1 MPKVIGGIL
10 LISIY
15 SALTFYI
22 GWGLKQWLVAM
33 GWFRLPVLFWLVLY
47 IIAFSIIIGRLHESL
62 QFFSVISNYW
72 MFVFEYGLLLCV
84 AAQLII
90 WLTPF
95 KNVQII
101 GSIAIAVLFVLGV
114 IGSYLA
120 YSPVVRHL
128 EVAVDKKDSEL
139 TSLRV
144 VVASD
149 FHLGVLSHKRHL
161 QRFVDLTNEA
171 NPDIILLAGDI
182 VDDDPKWFVQ
192 EGMADVIKQLK
203 STYGTYGILG
213 NHEYYGK
220 KIPEFIKE
228 MENANVKILL
238 DETIRI
244 ADAFIL
250 TGQEDKTNT
259 DRKPLDDLQP
269 SANLPWLVMNHTP
282 DDLVTPAKLG
292 VDFHVS
298 GHTHKGQLWPNQY
311 ITARVF
317 ELDYGY
323 KLKEQM
329 HTLVSSG
336 YGFWGPPMR
345 IGSRSEL
352 WVVDI
357 KFQ

>member
-72 MFVFEYGLLLCV
+72 MFVFEYSLLLCV